1 MNTIVLN
8 DKSIIENVD
17 SVEER
22 YVTGEVKELVITVF
36 GVAIEDL
43 ATKLNNENV
52 SEIIVKDEEGNV
64 VDTFSYHT
72 LTRLSKYIR
81 GAEVRINATLV

>member
-64 VDTFSYHT
+64 VDTFFLSYT
-72 LTRLSKYIR
+72 YSI
-81 GAEVRINATLV
+81 E